1 MVELI
6 RTISEIHKC
15 SVRNKAFLVVQD
27 NQNPSWTINSNQGVV
42 RVDNQLLESFFQ
54 IISNQGHTMS
64 VIVRVDN
71 DLFTM
76 SSFNLSSM

>member
-27 NQNPSWTINSNQGVV
+27 NQNPSWTINSYQGVV